1 VQINKSVCLQ
11 NFLTLRGRGNM
22 TSTKIIQGHYKK
34 ENSFSGSIEYE
45 ELLKVIP
52 LPEAENFIEK

>member
-1 VQINKSVCLQ
+1 
-11 NFLTLRGRGNM
+11 M

-45 ELLKVIP
+45 ELLKVTP
-52 LPEAENFIEK
+52 LPETENFIEK